1 MEKNSN
7 NTNNSKDVK
16 IVRHG
21 NYLYGVLDG
30 VDFVSA
36 GVLEN
41 GTKYG
46 ASVKLRFITKVSI
59 IKTVE
64 GVEIPTLKA
73 IAQTIKVPC
82 ANNELSIIVRK
93 YNELIGKELLIS
105 YGTSDNNT
113 FAVNGNVGIEI
124 IK

>member
-1 MEKNSN
+1 MEKG
-7 NTNNSKDVK
+7 KDIK
-16 IVRHG
+16 LNKHG

-46 ASVKLRFITKVSI
+46 ASVKLKFITKVSA
-59 IKTVE
+59 IKTVD
-64 GVEIPTLKA
+64 GVEIPTQKA
-73 IAQTIKVPC
+73 ISQIIKVPC
-82 ANNELSIIVRK
+82 ANTELSIIVKK
-93 YNELIGKELLIS
+93 YNELIGKELLIN
-105 YGTSDNNT
+105 YGVQDGNT
-113 FAVNGNVGIEI
+113 FAVNANVEIEI

>member
-1 MEKNSN
+1 MEKGKNITLN
-7 NTNNSKDVK
+7 K
-16 IVRHG
+16 HG

-46 ASVKLRFITKVSI
+46 ASVKLRFITKVTV

-64 GVEIPTLKA
+64 NIDIPTLKA

-82 ANNELSIIVRK
+82 ANSELSIIVRK
-93 YNELIGKELLIS
+93 YNELIGKELLIG

-113 FAVNGNVGIEI
+113 FAVNANVEIEI

>member
-1 MEKNSN
+1 MEKN
-7 NTNNSKDVK
+7 KEVK
-16 IVRHG
+16 LNKHG

-46 ASVKLRFITKVSI
+46 ASLKLRFITKVSV

-82 ANNELSIIVRK
+82 ANNELSMIVRK
-93 YNELIGKELLIS
+93 YNELISKELLINYS
-105 YGTSDNNT
+105 IQDGNT
-113 FAVNGNVGIEI
+113 FAVSSNVGIEI

>member
-1 MEKNSN
+1 MDKN
-7 NTNNSKDVK
+7 KDVK
-16 IVRHG
+16 LSKHG

-46 ASVKLRFITKVSI
+46 ASVKLRFITKITV

-73 IAQTIKVPC
+73 IAQTIKVPT

-93 YNELIGKELLIS
+93 YNELIGKELLIN

-113 FAVNGNVGIEI
+113 FAVNANVEIEV

>member
-1 MEKNSN
+1 MEKN
-7 NTNNSKDVK
+7 KEVK
-16 IVRHG
+16 LIKHG

-46 ASVKLRFITKVSI
+46 ASVKLKFITKTTV

-64 GVEIPTLKA
+64 GVEIPTQKA
-73 IAQTIKVPC
+73 ITQTIKVPC
-82 ANNELSIIVRK
+82 ANTELSLIVKK
-93 YNELIGKELLIS
+93 YNELIGNELLINYS
-105 YGTSDNNT
+105 TPDNNV
-113 FAVNGNVGIEI
+113 FAVNAKVEIEVV
-124 IK
+124 K

>member
-1 MEKNSN
+1 MEKV
-7 NTNNSKDVK
+7 KDVK
-16 IVRHG
+16 LTKHG

-46 ASVKLRFITKVSI
+46 ASVKLKFITKTTV

-64 GVEIPTLKA
+64 GVEIPTQKA
-73 IAQTIKVPC
+73 ISQTIKVPT
-82 ANNELSIIVRK
+82 ANSELSIIVKK
-93 YNELIGKELLIS
+93 YNELIGKELLIN
-105 YGTSDNNT
+105 YGVKDENMFS
-113 FAVNGNVGIEI
+113 VNANVEIEI

>member
-1 MEKNSN
+1 MEKQ
-7 NTNNSKDVK
+7 KDIK
-16 IVRHG
+16 MNKHG

-46 ASVKLRFITKVSI
+46 ASLKLKFITKITV
-59 IKTVE
+59 IKKVE
-64 GVEIPTLKA
+64 NVDVPTLKA
-73 IAQTIKVPC
+73 ISQIIKVPC
-82 ANNELSIIVRK
+82 ANTELSIIVRK
-93 YNELIGKELLIS
+93 YNELIGKELLIN
-105 YGTSDNNT
+105 YIVKDETI
-113 FAVNGNVGIEI
+113 FPVNANVEIEI

>member
-1 MEKNSN
+1 MDKNN
-7 NTNNSKDVK
+7 NTSKEIK
-16 IVRHG
+16 LKKHG

-36 GVLEN
+36 GTLEN

-46 ASVKLRFITKVSI
+46 ASVKLKFITKTTI
-59 IKTVE
+59 IKTVD
-64 GVEIPTLKA
+64 GVDIPTQKA
-73 IAQTIKVPC
+73 IGQTIKVPT

-93 YNELIGKELLIS
+93 YNELIGKELLVN
-105 YGTSDNNT
+105 YGVKDENMFVAN
-113 FAVNGNVGIEI
+113 ANVEIEI

>member
-1 MEKNSN
+1 MEKGNE
-7 NTNNSKDVK
+7 VK
-16 IVRHG
+16 LAKHG

-46 ASVKLRFITKVSI
+46 ASVKLKFITKTTI
-59 IKTVE
+59 IKTVD
-64 GVEIPTLKA
+64 GIEIPTQKA
-73 IAQTIKVPC
+73 LAQIIKVPC
-82 ANNELSIIVRK
+82 ANTELSLIVRK
-93 YNELIGKELLIS
+93 YNELIGKDLLINYS
-105 YGTSDNNT
+105 TPDNNM
-113 FAVNGNVGIEI
+113 FSVNSNVEILI

>member
-1 MEKNSN
+1 MDKQ
-7 NTNNSKDVK
+7 KDLK
-16 IVRHG
+16 LTKHG

-46 ASVKLRFITKVSI
+46 ASVKLKFITKVTV
-59 IKTVE
+59 IKIVDNI
-64 GVEIPTLKA
+64 EIPTLKA

-82 ANNELSIIVRK
+82 ANSELSIIVKK
-93 YNELIGKELLIS
+93 YNELIGRELLINYS
-105 YGTSDNNT
+105 ISDGHT
-113 FAVNGNVGIEI
+113 FGVNANVEIEI

>member
-1 MEKNSN
+1 MDK
-7 NTNNSKDVK
+7 SKEVK
-16 IVRHG
+16 LLKHG
-21 NYLYGVLDG
+21 NYLFGVLDG

-46 ASVKLRFITKVSI
+46 ASVKLRFITKTTV

-73 IAQTIKVPC
+73 IAQTIKVPT
-82 ANNELSIIVRK
+82 ANNELSVIVRK
-93 YNELIGKELLIS
+93 YNDLIGKELLINYS
-105 YGTSDNNT
+105 TSDNNT
-113 FAVNGNVGIEI
+113 FSVNANVEIEI